1 MLPKSSGG
9 MNKTYMTNQT
19 VCQSVTALKKANYAS
34 IPSHWVT
41 DWLLHVLQ
49 KLPSF
54 LITDG
59 DYQLTEAEQQQF
71 DAGIAKMQSG
81 IPLAYLTGKQ
91 AFWSLEFEVNE
102 HTLIPRPDTEVLVER
117 VLDWIAQHKNSLSSS
132 NKEPVVTPY
141 QLLDLGTGSG
151 CIAISLAHELATIYP
166 KQWQVTA
173 LDYST
178 EALAVAKRNAQLN
191 AVNNIQ
197 FLHSDWFS
205 VLKDSEATD
214 KPLFDVIV
222 SNPPYIVDNDQHL
235 DKLKAEPL
243 SALVA
248 PDNGLGDIKQIA
260 DQARDYLVR
269 GGLLAVEHGYD
280 QGEAV
285 RQIFNEAGFSQVNTI
300 KDYGGNDRVTMGI
313 YTKSF
318 NNSQNIPTKYS
329 KKNNH
334 NN

>member
-1 MLPKSSGG
+1 MSAQQRVSVSQIKKNDYGDLP
-9 MNKTYMTNQT
+9 
-19 VCQSVTALKKANYAS
+19 A
-34 IPSHWVT
+34 HWVS

-49 KLPSF
+49 KSPSF

-59 DYQLTEAEQQQF
+59 NYQLTDAEQAQF
-71 DAGIAKMQSG
+71 NTGIAQMQAG
-81 IPLAYLTGKQ
+81 TPLAYLTGKQ

-102 HTLIPRPDTEVLVER
+102 HTLIPRPDTEVLVEQ
-117 VLDWIAQHKNSLSSS
+117 VLDWITQHKNSLSVL
-132 NKEPVVTPY
+132 NDEPIVSPY

-173 LDYST
+173 LDFSQP
-178 EALAVAKRNAQLN
+178 ALEVAKRNATLN
-191 AVNNIQ
+191 RVSNIE
-197 FLHSDWFS
+197 FKHSDWFS
-205 VLKDSEATD
+205 ALKRSEDTGQ
-214 KPLFDVIV
+214 PLFDIIV

-260 DQARDYLVR
+260 EQARDYLVR

-280 QGEAV
+280 QGELV
-285 RQIFNEAGFSQVNTI
+285 RQMFTDFGYDQVKTM
-300 KDYGGNDRVTMGI
+300 KDYGGNDRVTLGI
-313 YTKSF
+313 YG
-318 NNSQNIPTKYS
+318 
-329 KKNNH
+329 
-334 NN
+334 

>member
-1 MLPKSSGG
+1 MSAQQRVSVSQIKKNDYGDLP
-9 MNKTYMTNQT
+9 
-19 VCQSVTALKKANYAS
+19 A
-34 IPSHWVT
+34 HWVC
-41 DWLLHVLQ
+41 DWLLHILQ
-49 KLPSF
+49 KPPSF

-59 DYQLTEAEQQQF
+59 NYQLTDAEQAQF
-71 DAGIAKMQSG
+71 NTGIAQMQAG
-81 IPLAYLTGKQ
+81 KPLAYLTGKQ

-102 HTLIPRPDTEVLVER
+102 HTLIPRPDTEVLVEQ
-117 VLDWIAQHKNSLSSS
+117 VLDWITQRKNSLSVL
-132 NKEPVVTPY
+132 NNEPIVAPY

-173 LDYST
+173 LDFST

-191 AVNNIQ
+191 RVSNIE

-205 VLKDSEATD
+205 VFQDSEDTD

-222 SNPPYIVDNDQHL
+222 SNPPYIVDNDHHL

-260 DQARDYLVR
+260 EQARDYLAR

-280 QGEAV
+280 QGELV
-285 RQIFNEAGFSQVNTI
+285 RQMFTDFGYDQVKTM
-300 KDYGGNDRVTMGI
+300 KDYGGNDRVTWGV
-313 YTKSF
+313 YG
-318 NNSQNIPTKYS
+318 
-329 KKNNH
+329 
-334 NN
+334 

>member
-1 MLPKSSGG
+1 MSAQQRLSVSQIKKNDYGDLP
-9 MNKTYMTNQT
+9 
-19 VCQSVTALKKANYAS
+19 A
-34 IPSHWVT
+34 HWVS

-49 KLPSF
+49 KSPSF

-59 DYQLTEAEQQQF
+59 AYQLTEAEQAQF
-71 DAGIAKMQSG
+71 NTGIAQMQAG
-81 IPLAYLTGKQ
+81 TPLAYLTGKQ

-102 HTLIPRPDTEVLVER
+102 HTLIPRPDTEVLVEQ
-117 VLDWIAQHKNSLSSS
+117 VLDWITQHKNSLSVL
-132 NKEPVVTPY
+132 NNEPIVSPY

-151 CIAISLAHELATIYP
+151 CIAISLAHELATIYS

-173 LDYST
+173 LDFST

-205 VLKDSEATD
+205 VLNGSETTER
-214 KPLFDVIV
+214 PLFDVIV
-222 SNPPYIVDNDQHL
+222 SNPPYIIDNDQHL

-248 PDNGLGDIKQIA
+248 PDNGLGDIKLIA
-260 DQARDYLVR
+260 EQARDYLVR

-280 QGEAV
+280 QGELV
-285 RQIFNEAGFSQVNTI
+285 RQMFTDFGYDQVKTL
-300 KDYGGNDRVTMGI
+300 KDYGGNDRVTWGI
-313 YTKSF
+313 YG
-318 NNSQNIPTKYS
+318 
-329 KKNNH
+329 
-334 NN
+334 

>member
-1 MLPKSSGG
+1 MSAQQRVSVSQIKKNDYGDLP
-9 MNKTYMTNQT
+9 
-19 VCQSVTALKKANYAS
+19 A
-34 IPSHWVT
+34 HWVS

-49 KLPSF
+49 KSPSF

-59 DYQLTEAEQQQF
+59 NYQLTDAEQAQF
-71 DAGIAKMQSG
+71 NTGITQMQAGK
-81 IPLAYLTGKQ
+81 PLAYLTGKQ

-102 HTLIPRPDTEVLVER
+102 HTLIPRPDTEILVEQ
-117 VLDWIAQHKNSLSSS
+117 VLDWITQHKNSLSIS
-132 NKEPVVTPY
+132 NDEPILAPY

-173 LDYST
+173 LDFST
-178 EALAVAKRNAQLN
+178 EALAVAKRNSQLN
-191 AVNNIQ
+191 AVSNIQ

-205 VLKDSEATD
+205 VFQNSEATD

-260 DQARDYLVR
+260 EQARDYLVR

-280 QGEAV
+280 QGELV
-285 RQIFNEAGFSQVNTI
+285 RQMFTDFGYDQVKTL
-300 KDYGGNDRVTMGI
+300 KDYGGNDRVTLGI
-313 YTKSF
+313 YG
-318 NNSQNIPTKYS
+318 
-329 KKNNH
+329 
-334 NN
+334 

>member
-1 MLPKSSGG
+1 MSAQQRVSVSQIKKNDYGDLP
-9 MNKTYMTNQT
+9 
-19 VCQSVTALKKANYAS
+19 A
-34 IPSHWVT
+34 HWVS
-41 DWLLHVLQ
+41 DWLLHILQ
-49 KLPSF
+49 KSPSF

-59 DYQLTEAEQQQF
+59 GYQLTEAEQAQF
-71 DAGIAKMQSG
+71 NTGIAQMQAG
-81 IPLAYLTGKQ
+81 TPLAYLTGKQ

-102 HTLIPRPDTEVLVER
+102 HTLIPRPDTEVLVEQ
-117 VLDWIAQHKNSLSSS
+117 VLDWITQHKNSLSVS
-132 NKEPVVTPY
+132 NDKLIVAPY

-173 LDYST
+173 LDFST

-191 AVNNIQ
+191 RVSNIE

-205 VLKDSEATD
+205 VLNGSETTE

-260 DQARDYLVR
+260 EQARDYLVR

-280 QGEAV
+280 QGELV
-285 RQIFNEAGFSQVNTI
+285 RQMFTDFGYDQVKTM
-300 KDYGGNDRVTMGI
+300 KDYGGNDRVTLGI
-313 YTKSF
+313 YG
-318 NNSQNIPTKYS
+318 
-329 KKNNH
+329 
-334 NN
+334 

>member
-1 MLPKSSGG
+1 MSAQQRLSVSQIKKNDYGDLP
-9 MNKTYMTNQT
+9 
-19 VCQSVTALKKANYAS
+19 A
-34 IPSHWVT
+34 HWVS

-49 KLPSF
+49 KSPSF

-59 DYQLTEAEQQQF
+59 AYQLTEAEQAQF
-71 DAGIAKMQSG
+71 NTGIAQMQAG
-81 IPLAYLTGKQ
+81 KPLAYLTGKQ

-102 HTLIPRPDTEVLVER
+102 YTLIPRPDTEVLVEQ
-117 VLDWIAQHKNSLSSS
+117 VLDWITQHKNSLSVL
-132 NKEPVVTPY
+132 NDEPILAPY

-173 LDYST
+173 LDFST

-191 AVNNIQ
+191 TVNNIQ

-205 VLKDSEATD
+205 VLNGSETTER
-214 KPLFDVIV
+214 PLFDVIV
-222 SNPPYIVDNDQHL
+222 SNPPYIIDNDQHL

-248 PDNGLGDIKQIA
+248 PDYGLGDIKQIA
-260 DQARDYLVR
+260 EQARDYLVR

-280 QGEAV
+280 QGELV
-285 RQIFNEAGFSQVNTI
+285 RQMFTDFGYDQVKTM
-300 KDYGGNDRVTMGI
+300 KDYGGNDRVTLGI
-313 YTKSF
+313 
-318 NNSQNIPTKYS
+318 
-329 KKNNH
+329 H
-334 NN
+334 G

>member
-1 MLPKSSGG
+1 MSAQQRVSVSQIKKNDYGDLP
-9 MNKTYMTNQT
+9 
-19 VCQSVTALKKANYAS
+19 A
-34 IPSHWVT
+34 HWVS

-49 KLPSF
+49 KSPSF

-59 DYQLTEAEQQQF
+59 AYQLTEAEQAQF
-71 DAGIAKMQSG
+71 NTGIAQMQAG
-81 IPLAYLTGKQ
+81 KPLAYLTGKQ

-102 HTLIPRPDTEVLVER
+102 HTLIPRPDTEVLVEQ
-117 VLDWIAQHKNSLSSS
+117 VLDWISQYKNSLSIS
-132 NKEPVVTPY
+132 NDQPIVAPY

-173 LDYST
+173 LDYSQP
-178 EALAVAKRNAQLN
+178 ALEVAKRNAQLN

-197 FLHSDWFS
+197 FLHSDWFTALS
-205 VLKDSEATD
+205 IKDNDNAN
-214 KPLFDVIV
+214 KFNVIV

-260 DQARDYLVR
+260 EQARDYLVR

-280 QGEAV
+280 QGELV
-285 RQIFNEAGFSQVNTI
+285 RQMFTDFGYDQVKTM
-300 KDYGGNDRVTMGI
+300 KDYGGNDRVTLGI
-313 YTKSF
+313 YG
-318 NNSQNIPTKYS
+318 
-329 KKNNH
+329 
-334 NN
+334 

>member
-1 MLPKSSGG
+1 MIAQQRLSVSQIKKNDYGDLP
-9 MNKTYMTNQT
+9 
-19 VCQSVTALKKANYAS
+19 A
-34 IPSHWVT
+34 HWVS

-49 KLPSF
+49 KSPSF

-59 DYQLTEAEQQQF
+59 AYQLTEAEQAQF
-71 DAGIAKMQSG
+71 NTGIAQMQAG
-81 IPLAYLTGKQ
+81 KPLAYLTGKQ

-102 HTLIPRPDTEVLVER
+102 HTLIPRPDTEVLVEQ
-117 VLDWIAQHKNSLSSS
+117 VLDWITQHKNSLSVL
-132 NKEPVVTPY
+132 NDEPIVAPY

-173 LDYST
+173 LDFST
-178 EALAVAKRNAQLN
+178 EALAVAKHNAQLN
-191 AVNNIQ
+191 RVSNIQ

-205 VLKDSEATD
+205 VLNGSETTER
-214 KPLFDVIV
+214 PLFDVIV
-222 SNPPYIVDNDQHL
+222 SNPPYIVDNDHHL

-260 DQARDYLVR
+260 EQARDYLVR

-280 QGEAV
+280 QGELV
-285 RQIFNEAGFSQVNTI
+285 RQMFTDFGYDQVKTM
-300 KDYGGNDRVTMGI
+300 KDYGGNDRVTWGV
-313 YTKSF
+313 YC
-318 NNSQNIPTKYS
+318 
-329 KKNNH
+329 
-334 NN
+334 

>member
-1 MLPKSSGG
+1 MSAQQRVSVSQIKKNDYGDLP
-9 MNKTYMTNQT
+9 
-19 VCQSVTALKKANYAS
+19 A
-34 IPSHWVT
+34 HWVS
-41 DWLLHVLQ
+41 DWLLHILQ
-49 KLPSF
+49 KSPSF

-59 DYQLTEAEQQQF
+59 GYQLTEAEQAQF
-71 DAGIAKMQSG
+71 NTGIAQMQAST
-81 IPLAYLTGKQ
+81 PLAYLTGKQ

-102 HTLIPRPDTEVLVER
+102 HTLIPRPDTEVLVEQ
-117 VLDWIAQHKNSLSSS
+117 VLDWITQHKNSLSVS
-132 NKEPVVTPY
+132 NDKLIVAPY

-173 LDYST
+173 LDFST

-191 AVNNIQ
+191 AVSNIQ

-205 VLKDSEATD
+205 VFQNSEATD

-260 DQARDYLVR
+260 EQARDYLVR

-280 QGEAV
+280 QGELV
-285 RQIFNEAGFSQVNTI
+285 RQMFTDFGYDQVKTL
-300 KDYGGNDRVTMGI
+300 KDYGGNDRVTWGI
-313 YTKSF
+313 YG
-318 NNSQNIPTKYS
+318 
-329 KKNNH
+329 
-334 NN
+334 

>member
-1 MLPKSSGG
+1 MSAQQQVSVSQIKKNDYGDLP
-9 MNKTYMTNQT
+9 
-19 VCQSVTALKKANYAS
+19 A
-34 IPSHWVT
+34 HWVS
-41 DWLLHVLQ
+41 DWLLHVL
-49 KLPSF
+49 KKSPSF

-59 DYQLTEAEQQQF
+59 AYQLTEAEQAQF
-71 DAGIAKMQSG
+71 NTGIAQMQAG
-81 IPLAYLTGKQ
+81 KPLAYLTGKQ

-102 HTLIPRPDTEVLVER
+102 HTLIPRPDTEVLVEQ
-117 VLDWIAQHKNSLSSS
+117 VLDWITQHKNSLSVL
-132 NKEPVVTPY
+132 NDEPIVSPY

-173 LDYST
+173 LDFST

-191 AVNNIQ
+191 ALSNIQ

-205 VLKDSEATD
+205 VLNGSETTE

-260 DQARDYLVR
+260 EQARDYLVR

-280 QGEAV
+280 QGELV
-285 RQIFNEAGFSQVNTI
+285 RQMFTDFGYDQVKTM
-300 KDYGGNDRVTMGI
+300 KDYGGNDRVTLGI
-313 YTKSF
+313 YG
-318 NNSQNIPTKYS
+318 
-329 KKNNH
+329 
-334 NN
+334 

>member
-1 MLPKSSGG
+1 MSAQQRVSVSQIKKNDYGDLP
-9 MNKTYMTNQT
+9 
-19 VCQSVTALKKANYAS
+19 A
-34 IPSHWVT
+34 HWVS

-49 KLPSF
+49 KSPSF

-59 DYQLTEAEQQQF
+59 AYQLTEAEQAQF
-71 DAGIAKMQSG
+71 NTGIAQMQAG
-81 IPLAYLTGKQ
+81 TPLAYLTGKQ

-102 HTLIPRPDTEVLVER
+102 YTLIPRPDTEVLVEQ
-117 VLDWIAQHKNSLSSS
+117 VLDWITQHKNSLSVL
-132 NKEPVVTPY
+132 NDEPIVAPY

-173 LDYST
+173 LDFST

-191 AVNNIQ
+191 AVSNIQ
-197 FLHSDWFS
+197 FLQSDWFS
-205 VLKDSEATD
+205 ALKRSEDTD
-214 KPLFDVIV
+214 QPLFDIIV

-260 DQARDYLVR
+260 EQARDYLVR

-280 QGEAV
+280 QGELV
-285 RQIFNEAGFSQVNTI
+285 RQMFTDFGYDQVKTM
-300 KDYGGNDRVTMGI
+300 KDYGGNDRVTLGI
-313 YTKSF
+313 YG
-318 NNSQNIPTKYS
+318 
-329 KKNNH
+329 
-334 NN
+334 

>member
-1 MLPKSSGG
+1 MSAQQRVSVSQIKKNDYGDLP
-9 MNKTYMTNQT
+9 
-19 VCQSVTALKKANYAS
+19 A
-34 IPSHWVT
+34 HWVS
-41 DWLLHVLQ
+41 DWLLHVL
-49 KLPSF
+49 KKSPSF

-59 DYQLTEAEQQQF
+59 AYQLTEAEQAQF
-71 DAGIAKMQSG
+71 NTGIAQMQAG
-81 IPLAYLTGKQ
+81 KPLAYLTGKQ

-102 HTLIPRPDTEVLVER
+102 HTLIPRPDTEVLVEQ
-117 VLDWIAQHKNSLSSS
+117 VLDWISQYKNSLSIS
-132 NKEPVVTPY
+132 NDQPIVAPY

-173 LDYST
+173 LDFST

-191 AVNNIQ
+191 AVSNIQ

-205 VLKDSEATD
+205 VLNGSETTER
-214 KPLFDVIV
+214 PLFDVIV
-222 SNPPYIVDNDQHL
+222 SNPPYIVDNDHHL

-260 DQARDYLVR
+260 EQARDYLVR

-280 QGEAV
+280 QGELV
-285 RQIFNEAGFSQVNTI
+285 RQMFTDFGYDQVKTM
-300 KDYGGNDRVTMGI
+300 KDYGGNDRVTLGI
-313 YTKSF
+313 YG
-318 NNSQNIPTKYS
+318 
-329 KKNNH
+329 
-334 NN
+334 

>member
-1 MLPKSSGG
+1 MSVQQRVSVSQIKKNDYGDLP
-9 MNKTYMTNQT
+9 
-19 VCQSVTALKKANYAS
+19 A
-34 IPSHWVT
+34 HWVS

-49 KLPSF
+49 KSPSF

-59 DYQLTEAEQQQF
+59 AYQLTEAEQAQF
-71 DAGIAKMQSG
+71 NTGIAQMQAG
-81 IPLAYLTGKQ
+81 TPLAYLTGKQ

-102 HTLIPRPDTEVLVER
+102 HTLIPRPDTEVLVEQ
-117 VLDWIAQHKNSLSSS
+117 VLDWITQHKNSLSVL
-132 NKEPVVTPY
+132 NDEPIVSPY

-151 CIAISLAHELATIYP
+151 CIAISLAHELATIYS

-173 LDYST
+173 LDFST

-205 VLKDSEATD
+205 VLNGSETTER
-214 KPLFDVIV
+214 PLFDVIV
-222 SNPPYIVDNDQHL
+222 SNPPYIIDNDQHL

-248 PDNGLGDIKQIA
+248 PDNGLGDIKLIA
-260 DQARDYLVR
+260 EQARDYLVR

-280 QGEAV
+280 QGELV
-285 RQIFNEAGFSQVNTI
+285 RQMFTDFGYDQVKTL
-300 KDYGGNDRVTMGI
+300 KDYGGNDRVTWGI
-313 YTKSF
+313 YG
-318 NNSQNIPTKYS
+318 
-329 KKNNH
+329 
-334 NN
+334 

>member
-1 MLPKSSGG
+1 MSAQQRLSVSQIKKNDYGDLP
-9 MNKTYMTNQT
+9 
-19 VCQSVTALKKANYAS
+19 A
-34 IPSHWVT
+34 HWVS

-49 KLPSF
+49 KSPSF

-59 DYQLTEAEQQQF
+59 AYQLTEAEQAQF
-71 DAGIAKMQSG
+71 NTGIAQMQAG
-81 IPLAYLTGKQ
+81 TPLAYLTGKQ

-102 HTLIPRPDTEVLVER
+102 HTLIPRPDTEVLVEQ
-117 VLDWIAQHKNSLSSS
+117 VLDWITQHKNSLSVL
-132 NKEPVVTPY
+132 NNEPIVSPY

-151 CIAISLAHELATIYP
+151 CIAISLAHELATIYS

-173 LDYST
+173 LDFST

-205 VLKDSEATD
+205 VLNDSETTER
-214 KPLFDVIV
+214 PLFDVIV
-222 SNPPYIVDNDQHL
+222 SNPPYIIDNDQHL

-248 PDNGLGDIKQIA
+248 PDNGLGDIKLIA
-260 DQARDYLVR
+260 EQARDYLVR

-280 QGEAV
+280 QGELV
-285 RQIFNEAGFSQVNTI
+285 RQMFTDFGYDQVKTL
-300 KDYGGNDRVTMGI
+300 KDYGGNDRVTWGI
-313 YTKSF
+313 YG
-318 NNSQNIPTKYS
+318 
-329 KKNNH
+329 
-334 NN
+334 

>member
-1 MLPKSSGG
+1 MSAQQRVSVSQIKKNDYGDLP
-9 MNKTYMTNQT
+9 
-19 VCQSVTALKKANYAS
+19 A
-34 IPSHWVT
+34 HWVS
-41 DWLLHVLQ
+41 DWLLHILQ
-49 KLPSF
+49 KSPSF

-59 DYQLTEAEQQQF
+59 AYQLTEAEQAQF
-71 DAGIAKMQSG
+71 NTGIAQMQAG
-81 IPLAYLTGKQ
+81 TPLAYLTGKQ

-102 HTLIPRPDTEVLVER
+102 YTLIPRPDTEVLVEQ
-117 VLDWIAQHKNSLSSS
+117 VLDWITQHKNSLSVL
-132 NKEPVVTPY
+132 NDEPILAPY

-151 CIAISLAHELATIYP
+151 CIAISLAHELATIYS

-173 LDYST
+173 LDFST

-205 VLKDSEATD
+205 VLNGSETTER
-214 KPLFDVIV
+214 PLFDVIV

-260 DQARDYLVR
+260 EQARDYLVR

-280 QGEAV
+280 QGELV
-285 RQIFNEAGFSQVNTI
+285 RQIFTDFGYTQVETLQ
-300 KDYGGNDRVTMGI
+300 DYGGNDRVTWGV
-313 YTKSF
+313 YA
-318 NNSQNIPTKYS
+318 
-329 KKNNH
+329 
-334 NN
+334 

>member
-1 MLPKSSGG
+1 MSAQQRVSVSQIKKNDYGDLP
-9 MNKTYMTNQT
+9 
-19 VCQSVTALKKANYAS
+19 A
-34 IPSHWVT
+34 HWVS

-49 KLPSF
+49 KSPSF

-59 DYQLTEAEQQQF
+59 NYQLTDAEQAQF
-71 DAGIAKMQSG
+71 NTGIAQMQAG
-81 IPLAYLTGKQ
+81 TPLAYLTGKQ

-102 HTLIPRPDTEVLVER
+102 HTLIPRPDTEILVEQ
-117 VLDWIAQHKNSLSSS
+117 VLDWITQRKNSLSIS
-132 NKEPVVTPY
+132 NDEPIVAPY

-173 LDYST
+173 LDFST

-205 VLKDSEATD
+205 VLNGSETTER
-214 KPLFDVIV
+214 PLFDVIV

-260 DQARDYLVR
+260 EQARDYLVR

-280 QGEAV
+280 QGELV
-285 RQIFNEAGFSQVNTI
+285 RQMFTDFGYDQVKTM
-300 KDYGGNDRVTMGI
+300 KDYGGNDRVTLGI
-313 YTKSF
+313 YG
-318 NNSQNIPTKYS
+318 
-329 KKNNH
+329 
-334 NN
+334 